1 MIYKKFQDLELSAL
15 GLGAMRLPCIDGS
28 EEKIDLDKSAEM
40 VEFALKNGINY
51 FDTAWMY
58 HAGNSEPVIGEIL
71 SKYDRNSFYLAS
83 KFPGFDKEN
92 MTHVKEIFEKQL
104 ERCKVEYFDFYLFHN
119 VYEENIDGYLDPQY
133 GIFDYLM
140 EQKKNGR
147 IKHLG
152 FSTHGSMETMQRFLD
167 AYGEHMEFCQIQLN
181 YFDWKFQD
189 AKAKVEMLKERNIPV
204 WVMEPVRGGKLAS
217 LDDGATETLKS
228 LRPDESIPTWAFRF
242 LQGIDN
248 VTMTLSGMSNM
259 EQLQENIQTYSEEKL
274 LSQEEY
280 QALMKIADE
289 MIAAEAV
296 PCTACR
302 YCTAKCPK
310 GLDIPALISI
320 MNKMMAD
327 SDSSCDELK
336 QYTEQQLPGACVG
349 CRSCE
354 KVCPQGI
361 KISEVMKK
369 FTAMLGD

>member
-15 GLGAMRLPCIDGS
+15 GLGAMRLPCIDGN

-133 GIFDYLM
+133 GIFDYLI

-167 AYGEHMEFCQIQLN
+167 AYGEYMEFCQIQLN

-217 LDDGATETLKS
+217 LDDGATEILKS

-310 GLDIPALISI
+310 GLDIPTLISI
-320 MNKMMAD
+320 MNKMMAE

-336 QYTEQQLPGACVG
+336 QYTEQQLPRACVG

>member
-15 GLGAMRLPCIDGS
+15 GLGAMRLPCIDGN

-58 HAGNSEPVIGEIL
+58 HAGNSEPVMGEIL
-71 SKYDRNSFYLAS
+71 SRYDRNSFYLAS

-104 ERCKVEYFDFYLFHN
+104 ERCKVDYFDFYLFHN

-133 GIFDYLM
+133 GIFDYLI

-167 AYGEHMEFCQIQLN
+167 AYGEYMEFCQIQLN

-189 AKAKVEMLKERNIPV
+189 AKAKVEMLRERNIPV

-217 LDDGATETLKS
+217 LDDGATEILKS

-320 MNKMMAD
+320 MNKMMTD
-327 SDSSCDELK
+327 SDCSCDELK

>member
-1 MIYKKFQDLELSAL
+1 
-15 GLGAMRLPCIDGS
+15 
-28 EEKIDLDKSAEM
+28 
-40 VEFALKNGINY
+40 
-51 FDTAWMY
+51 
-58 HAGNSEPVIGEIL
+58 
-71 SKYDRNSFYLAS
+71 
-83 KFPGFDKEN
+83 
-92 MTHVKEIFEKQL
+92 
-104 ERCKVEYFDFYLFHN
+104 
-119 VYEENIDGYLDPQY
+119 
-133 GIFDYLM
+133 
-140 EQKKNGR
+140 
-147 IKHLG
+147 
-152 FSTHGSMETMQRFLD
+152 
-167 AYGEHMEFCQIQLN
+167 MEFCQIQLN

-189 AKAKVEMLKERNIPV
+189 AKAKVEMLRERNIPV

-310 GLDIPALISI
+310 GLDIPALILI

-327 SDSSCDELK
+327 SDCSCDELK